1 MRDFTRAQSK
11 QELAFFLLPMICSGM
26 VQQVYSLINTA
37 VVGRYLSYDA
47 VAVIGACQPYASMQG
62 FVCVG
67 MTTGFGFY
75 LFRCIG
81 TGDAEIFG
89 RGFCGALYLTGF
101 LALLGIGL
109 PFFPSFLMDLIHI
122 PEKLRPDAAAYLFY
136 LFLDSGFLSLKNLL
150 FCTIQGM
157 GDSRFPGI
165 LSMLGVVTHT
175 MLSVFLIAGMKLGVG
190 ASALAILI
198 NNALLSVCLFLHL
211 VSIGSGHLKLV
222 PAMRIPGSIWLELLK
237 NGLVKSGMMVVI
249 GWGSMMM
256 QREIN
261 RLPEEII
268 AGDAYGDVINNFLME
283 PLCAYATAAG
293 IITGQNEG
301 KRNAKLIRRFNRYL
315 FGRALFWC
323 VGFLFLGF
331 FSAPRILRILAG
343 DETPRPVIAAGVLLF
358 RFCCIGYPGLCALL
372 IFRSALQSLGEYGIL
387 PWLGVTEMAIS
398 MVLSRFV
405 VDYGYRVVGF
415 SYMLRWYVPGILALI
430 WYRHALKQREEQWKM
445 DEVREVSEGV

>member
-1 MRDFTRAQSK
+1 MRDFTREQSGK
-11 QELAFFLLPMICSGM
+11 ELAFFLLPMICSGM
-26 VQQVYSLINTA
+26 FQQVYSLINTA
-37 VVGRYLSYDA
+37 VVSRYLSYDS

-101 LALLGIGL
+101 L
-109 PFFPSFLMDLIHI
+109 
-122 PEKLRPDAAAYLFY
+122 
-136 LFLDSGFLSLKNLL
+136 SLKNLL

-175 MLSVFLIAGMKLGVG
+175 MLSVFLIAGLKLGVG

-198 NNALLSVCLFLHL
+198 NNALLSVCLFVHL
-211 VSIGSGHLKLV
+211 VSVGSDHLRLV
-222 PAMRIPGSIWLELLK
+222 SAMRIPGRVWLELLK

-301 KRNAKLIRRFNRYL
+301 KRNAKLIRRFNRHL

-323 VGFLFLGF
+323 VGFLLLGF
-331 FSAPRILRILAG
+331 FSTPRILRILAG
-343 DETPRPVIAAGVLLF
+343 AETPRPVIAAGVLLF

-387 PWLGVTEMAIS
+387 PWLGVTEMVIS

-405 VDYGYRVVGF
+405 ADYGYRVVVF

-430 WYRHALKQREEQWKM
+430 WYRYALKQREEQWKM
-445 DEVREVSEGV
+445 EVVREVSEGV

>member
-1 MRDFTRAQSK
+1 MRDFTRAQSGK
-11 QELAFFLLPMICSGM
+11 ELAFFLLPMICSGM
-26 VQQVYSLINTA
+26 FQQVYSLINTA
-37 VVGRYLSYDA
+37 VVSRYLSYDS

-89 RGFCGALYLTGF
+89 RGFCGALYLAGF
-101 LALLGIGL
+101 LALLGIVL
-109 PFFPSFLMDLIHI
+109 PFFSSFLMDLIHI
-122 PEKLRPDAAAYLFY
+122 PEKLRPETEIYLFY
-136 LFLDSGFLSLKNLL
+136 LFLDSGFLGLKNLL

-165 LSMLGVVTHT
+165 LSMFGVVTHT
-175 MLSVFLIAGMKLGVG
+175 MLSVFLIVGLKLGVG

-198 NNALLSVCLFLHL
+198 NNALLSACLFGYL
-211 VSIGSGHLKLV
+211 VSVGSGHLRLV
-222 PAMRIPGSIWLELLK
+222 SVVRIPGRVWLELLK
-237 NGLVKSGMMVVI
+237 NGLVKSGMMLVI

-261 RLPEEII
+261 RLPGEVI

-301 KRNAKLIRRFNRYL
+301 IRNADRIRHFNRHL
-315 FGRALFWC
+315 FGRSLFWC
-323 VGFLFLGF
+323 IGFLLLGF
-331 FSAPRILRILAG
+331 FASSQILRILAG
-343 DETPRPVIAAGVLLF
+343 AETPRPVIEAGVLLF
-358 RFCCIGYPGLCALL
+358 QFCCIGYPGLCALL

-387 PWLGVTEMAIS
+387 PWLGVTEMVIS
-398 MVLSRFV
+398 VVLSRFV
-405 VDYGYRVVGF
+405 ADYGYRVVGF
-415 SYMLRWYVPGILALI
+415 PYMLRWYVPGILALI
-430 WYRHALKQREEQWKM
+430 WYRYALKQREEQWKM
-445 DEVREVSEGV
+445 EVVREVSEGV